1 MSRLT
6 CSFFY
11 LLLFYYSYIYSIY
24 YSYIYSIYYSYIY
37 SIFPDFITFLRH
49 HIAQIE
55 NQ

>member
-11 LLLFYYSYIYSIY
+11 LLLFY